1 MGNKATEP
9 KVIIFLYNIIYLQ
22 QLSPKLFEKV
32 DQLFKLIDA
41 DDSKTIDRE
50 ETLKFWSSNF
60 AKINSTVLF
69 DQVDTNGDGEIQYDE
84 WIDFWRIVYDSG
96 YSEDEISDELE
107 NIIHGGSWVKFET
120 NKKLGGHS
128 KIRQLKMEGKC

>member
-1 MGNKATEP
+1 MDK
-9 KVIIFLYNIIYLQ
+9 
-22 QLSPKLFEKV
+22 
-32 DQLFKLIDA
+32 LFKLIDI

-69 DQVDTNGDGEIQYDE
+69 DQVDTNGDGSIQYDE

-96 YSEDEISDELE
+96 YSEDEIIQELD
-107 NIIHGGSWVKFET
+107 NMIHGGSWVKFET
-120 NKKLGGHS
+120 NRKLGGHA
-128 KIRQLKMEGKC
+128 KIKKLKKEGKF